1 MKMIKRTLIKTTFQF
16 RIGVMVI
23 LSTLCFNHS
32 MAQSQE
38 VQQLLLNVE
47 KLSQL
52 KNILA
57 DMKKG
62 YQIVSSGFGAVKNI
76 TQGNFSLHEVFLD
89 GLMLVNPEIKKYY
102 RVKDIITYQK
112 AIITEYKSAFQR
124 FKASGN
130 FSAREINYF
139 ANVYGQLSKQSLDNL
154 EDLVN
159 VITSSK
165 LRMSDDE
172 RLQAIDRIFED
183 TQDKL
188 LFLRDFNRQT
198 SILNVQRTEEKSDI
212 ARTQKL
218 YW

>member
-1 MKMIKRTLIKTTFQF
+1 MII
-16 RIGVMVI
+16 I
-23 LSTLCFNHS
+23 LSALCFNRS

-38 VQQLLLNVE
+38 IQQLLLNVE

-62 YQIVSSGFGAVKNI
+62 YQIVSAGYGAVKNI

-89 GLMLVNPEIKKYY
+89 GLMVVNPEVKKYY
-102 RVKDIITYQK
+102 RIRDIISNQE
-112 AIITEYKSAFQR
+112 AIITEYKSAFER
-124 FKASGN
+124 FKASRN

-139 ANVYGQLSKQSLDNL
+139 ANVYGQLSRQSLDNL
-154 EDLVN
+154 EDLAN

-183 TQDKL
+183 IQDKL

-198 SILNVQRTEEKSDI
+198 SILNVQRTKEKSDI
-212 ARTQKL
+212 TTTQKL
-218 YW
+218 Y

>member
-1 MKMIKRTLIKTTFQF
+1 MIKESLITITFQF
-16 RIGVMVI
+16 RIGVMIII
-23 LSTLCFNHS
+23 LSTLCFTRS

-38 VQQLLLNVE
+38 IQQLLLNVE

-52 KNILA
+52 KNILV

-62 YQIVSSGFGAVKNI
+62 YQIVSSGYGAVKNI

-89 GLMLVNPEIKKYY
+89 GLMVVNPEVKKYY
-102 RVKDIITYQK
+102 RVKDIVTYQK
-112 AIITEYKSAFQR
+112 AIITEYKSAFKR

-130 FSAREINYF
+130 FNVREINYF

-154 EDLVN
+154 EDLAN
-159 VITSSK
+159 IITSSK

-198 SILNVQRTEEKSDI
+198 SILNVQRKKEKSDI

-218 YW
+218 YQ